1 MYTVKMEHECACFK
15 RSEYDSEKTFDTQ
28 KDAYNYTNI
37 LTEFMNEDFCTKH
50 MFVGQRTLDDD
61 FIIQVVEN
69 PNAGGSCSTGS
80 CGPSDPTGCG
90 TGSCGC

>member
-1 MYTVKMEHECACFK
+1 MYTVKVEHECGCFK
-15 RSEYDSEKTFDTQ
+15 RSEYQSEKTFDSQ

-37 LTEFMNEDFCTKH
+37 LAEFMNEDFCSAH
-50 MFVGQRTLDDD
+50 LFFPQRVSDNE
-61 FIIQVVEN
+61 FMIKVAEN
-69 PNAGGSCSTGS
+69 PNAGSSCSTGS